1 MVAEINDNDDVL
13 ESNHATAAE
22 SFAAVCPP

>member
-1 MVAEINDNDDVL
+1 MVAENNDNDDVL

-22 SFAAVCPP
+22 SFAAVCPS